1 MADSLTSDWNL
12 TDSDIQQ
19 TKRNLPDKDFL
30 NFLIIYWQCHN
41 KIEEIAITGREF
53 IDLKGL
59 SALSLHEV

>member
-12 TDSDIQQ
+12 SESDIQQ
-19 TKRNLPDKDFL
+19 TKRNLPDRDFL
-30 NFLIIYWQCHN
+30 NFLIIYWKCHN